1 MIFDILFVTL
11 QTVIEV
17 KYKRIK
23 DMKVTLLKRSGKR
36 EVINR
41 IELEQV
47 AGLIK
52 TVLLEKSVWDLRSR
66 YHLMQTRRLEDG
78 RIETNWKGGITLPRI
93 CFAAD
98 YENRKG
104 EQRMLGYNG
113 LVTVEVNGLQS
124 YEKAVEVR
132 ELAKKMPETMMVFLG
147 ASGKSV
153 KIVCRGELF
162 KEQKADRK
170 ADQMAGQKADQT
182 TPPDRTPPTQE
193 GKRLPIGEDDIR
205 RFHRNLYETA
215 RRAYQNQFGL
225 DIEYL
230 EPKLER
236 TVYMSADA
244 EMSFNPEA
252 RPFYADTEQHADTQ
266 AVVISDEDDRLM
278 PGRTMTRSYQLN
290 WTFIVD
296 QVLGRYFELPDE
308 EREATL
314 LMQIASMCL
323 DQGIP
328 LAHAQGLTMLH
339 PVFSRDKMLVENIF
353 QTVYSVQ
360 LQEDYMKKHKIR
372 PLKSVPDDTI
382 QAMKTEIFLNANFE
396 MRKNLMTGVAEY
408 REKFSDDQRFK
419 PLTEEVRND
428 MTLRATE
435 LGMKSWDRDVNRFI
449 DSTRIEQYDPVNAWL
464 DKLPEWDGH
473 DYIADLAARVPTDQP
488 HWEKYLRM
496 WLVGM
501 VAQWRESDRQLTGNA
516 LIPLLIGRQ
525 GCGKT
530 RFCKIILPPEL
541 RDYYNDKINF
551 KNEFDLNIAL
561 TMFALINIDEFDKT
575 TNSQQ
580 IVLKYLLSSAEVKF
594 RPPYGKTIK
603 QFRRYTSFIGTTNQ
617 QKPLVDP
624 TGSRRFVCVG
634 IPNGENI
641 NFEDTLNHRQLYA
654 QALYLFNNNERFW
667 LDNDEIAVL
676 ISENAPY
683 QKLNDLVEMIGETF
697 RSPKKG
703 EEARWWSLKEISDHL
718 ASRYQNFDPETS
730 FHKIGNAL
738 NDVQF
743 NFQSKRTTNHMV
755 YWLMEK

>member
-124 YEKAVEVR
+124 YEKAVEMR

-162 KEQKADRK
+162 KE
-170 ADQMAGQKADQT
+170 ADQKVDLKANLT
-182 TPPDRTPPTQE
+182 TPPDGTPPTQE
-193 GKRLPIGEDDIR
+193 GKGCAERLPKDEDDIR

-215 RRAYQNQFGL
+215 RRAYQNQFGWE
-225 DIEYL
+225 IEYL
-230 EPKLER
+230 EPRLER

-244 EMSFNPEA
+244 EMGFNPEA
-252 RPFYADTEQHADTQ
+252 RPFYADTEQHTDAQ
-266 AVVISDEDDRLM
+266 VVVISDEDDRLM
-278 PGRTMTRSYQLN
+278 PGRTVTRSYQLN
-290 WTFIVD
+290 WSFIMN

-473 DYIADLAARVPTDQP
+473 DYIANLAQRVPTDQP

-617 QKPLVDP
+617 QKPLVDS

-641 NFEDTLNHRQLYA
+641 NFEDTLNHRQLFA

-703 EEARWWSLKEISDHL
+703 EEARWWSLKEISELL